1 MGRNRYPAEL
11 VEELVAQV
19 LEGQSSLTRI
29 AQKQG
34 IHPGVLSKWV
44 KKHRPAPGT
53 SPQPPLSP
61 DEELDHLRKRL
72 YTLEERVET
81 LRSVL
86 EKHFVHKYSQEK
98 SRLPKEAA
106 P

>member
-1 MGRNRYPAEL
+1 MGRNRYPTEL

-19 LEGQSSLTRI
+19 LDGQSSLTRI
-29 AQKQG
+29 AKDQG

-44 KKHRPAPGT
+44 KKHRPAPVSST
-53 SPQPPLSP
+53 QPPLSP

-72 YTLEERVET
+72 LSLEERVET

-86 EKHFVHKYSQEK
+86 EKHFIHKYS
-98 SRLPKEAA
+98 
-106 P
+106 